1 MYKQLEE
8 FGNEEVPL
16 GVCIGHWGAQLILAK
31 FWNNKKDVEDDED
44 DSSSSEDSS
53 CSSDSEENRNGV
65 DDIEEPNNENE
76 SNNGSEE
83 SGDEITMDALSSLRR
98 VCDDGIDDDVNY
110 EDSF

>member
-1 MYKQLEE
+1 MMYKQLEE

-53 CSSDSEENRNGV
+53 CKYIPISS
-65 DDIEEPNNENE
+65 
-76 SNNGSEE
+76 
-83 SGDEITMDALSSLRR
+83 
-98 VCDDGIDDDVNY
+98 
-110 EDSF
+110 